1 MIRSL
6 RDELDH
12 NGAIH
17 EERLQKE
24 AQLKSMEFNQLQDTI
39 KELRSKIQNDN

>member
-12 NGAIH
+12 KGATH